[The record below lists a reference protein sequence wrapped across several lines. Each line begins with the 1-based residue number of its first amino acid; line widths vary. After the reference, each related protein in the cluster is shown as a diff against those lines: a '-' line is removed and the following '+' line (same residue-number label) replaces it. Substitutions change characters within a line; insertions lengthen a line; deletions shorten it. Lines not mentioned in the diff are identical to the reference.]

1 MTTFIILICIAL
13 LVLGAV
19 FFGIELILY
28 ILGGL
33 ALLTLAIMLI
43 PITLDIKA
51 EDELNLT
58 LKILFLTF
66 RLAPQKEKPIKLSD
80 YKIRAFRK
88 KRLKEQKKYFLK
100 RPKKKKSQALAED
113 KKEDKIKKSLK
124 ENVDYV
130 LDLLKYVILKA
141 IKKFGKHL
149 RINLYHLRIKV
160 GGEEPDKTALTYGCI
175 CQSVSYITKLL
186 DRHMNVRYPGRTEN
200 RVYVGADFSSPKT
213 EFRLH
218 IALTIKIW
226 QIVSTGISA
235 LLGYLKMPKREPKV
249 KINKENKP
257 AKAGTEV

>member
-1 MTTFIILICIAL
+1 MTTFIILLCIAL

-19 FFGIELILY
+19 FFGIGLILY
-28 ILGGL
+28 VLGGI
-33 ALLTLAIMLI
+33 ALLIFLIMLT

-51 EDELNLT
+51 EDELHLT
-58 LKILFLTF
+58 LKILFLKF
-66 RLAPQKEKPIKLSD
+66 RLAPKKEKPIKLSD

-100 RPKKKKSQALAED
+100 RPRKKSHALTDE
-113 KKEDKIKKSLK
+113 KKEEKQKKSLK
-124 ENVDYV
+124 ENISYV

-141 IKKFGKHL
+141 IKKFGKYL
-149 RINLYHLRIKV
+149 EIKLYHLRIRV
-160 GGEEPDKTALTYGCI
+160 GGEEPDKTALTYGYI

-200 RVYVGADFSSPKT
+200 RIYVGADFSSQKT
-213 EFRLH
+213 EVRLH
-218 IALTIKIW
+218 IAFRIKVWHIAA
-226 QIVSTGISA
+226 TGISA
-235 LLGYLKMPKREPKV
+235 LFGYLEMKSHEPKA